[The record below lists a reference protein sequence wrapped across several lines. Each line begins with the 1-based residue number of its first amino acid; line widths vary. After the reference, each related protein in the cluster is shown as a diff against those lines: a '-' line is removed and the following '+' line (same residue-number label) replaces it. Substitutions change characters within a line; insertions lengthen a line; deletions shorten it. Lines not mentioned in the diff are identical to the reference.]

1 MDEKIVDEILVK
13 LIFKV
18 LKQAGFDNITTKAL
32 ELYKEC
38 FKDIFDN
45 NIKIIAGSI
54 MHSGRVTLNMYDFVK
69 VNTKIIPINFNILNI
84 PNIDLNLQYEEY
96 KDIKEWNSP
105 LANKS
110 EKFIHIY
117 DFMPEFPATHT
128 YRNTPLPETRNYIE
142 SINIKNRI
150 EQSIKSEKNM
160 FRLFKTSGSL
170 PPFINYI
177 YKIMKENSK

>member
-13 LIFKV
+13 LICKV

-54 MHSGRVTLNMYDFVK
+54 MHYGRVTLNMYDFVK

-84 PNIDLNLQYEEY
+84 TNIDLNLQYEEY
-96 KDIKEWNSP
+96 KDIKEWKVN
-105 LANKS
+105 
-110 EKFIHIY
+110 
-117 DFMPEFPATHT
+117 
-128 YRNTPLPETRNYIE
+128 
-142 SINIKNRI
+142 
-150 EQSIKSEKNM
+150 
-160 FRLFKTSGSL
+160 
-170 PPFINYI
+170 
-177 YKIMKENSK
+177 